1 MIETGTKGPREQA
14 KRDQKGGTEGMRDRG
29 ANGPRDRGNKEASNA
44 AVSARRTGSQEP
56 KAAFSLFALS
66 FLYSLLTDSARQA
79 RGQKL
84 GARSFFP
91 VPCPLVPVPLFP
103 WSLPGPRRQV
113 FVAGVACSLPF
124 PHPPV
129 FLPHPLPPASP
140 LPAFPLPVPLF
151 PWSLVHCF
159 LPTPPYIPDPT
170 PPCRF
175 VRL

>member
-1 MIETGTKGPREQA
+1 
-14 KRDQKGGTEGMRDRG
+14 MRDRG

-56 KAAFSLFALS
+56 KAAFSLFVLS

-113 FVAGVACSLPF
+113 FVAGVACSLLF
-124 PHPPV
+124 
-129 FLPHPLPPASP
+129 PHPLPPAPTPSP
-140 LPAFPLPVPLF
+140 LPLQSPFFCSSFPCSLGPLF
-151 PWSLVHCF
+151 PVF
-159 LPTPPYIPDPT
+159 YPPPHEFR
-170 PPCRF
+170 PPPPMPFCET
-175 VRL
+175 VKL

>member
-56 KAAFSLFALS
+56 KAAFSLFVLS

-103 WSLPGPRRQV
+103 WSLGPCLDHGTSMRQG
-113 FVAGVACSLPF
+113 GVMIGKLGRDQRSGVKDQKRKDLRGRSRGCLGGGG
-124 PHPPV
+124 
-129 FLPHPLPPASP
+129 L
-140 LPAFPLPVPLF
+140 
-151 PWSLVHCF
+151 
-159 LPTPPYIPDPT
+159 D
-170 PPCRF
+170 RK
-175 VRL
+175 R

>member
-1 MIETGTKGPREQA
+1 
-14 KRDQKGGTEGMRDRG
+14 MRDRG

-56 KAAFSLFALS
+56 KAAFSLFVLS

-79 RGQKL
+79 GGQKP

-91 VPCPLVPVPLFP
+91 VPC
-103 WSLPGPRRQV
+103 SLGPCRGPRRQV
-113 FVAGVACSLPF
+113 FVAGVACSLLF

-140 LPAFPLPVPLF
+140 LPAFPLSVPLL

-159 LPTPPYIPDPT
+159 LPTPPYISTPT
-170 PPCRF
+170 PHA
-175 VRL
+175 VL